1 MYAISS
7 FPLLVLFLASFVTGR
22 ARLQC
27 FPTSII
33 ILCAQFTNKFSYD
46 SDELDAGRT
55 LNAANTVNGTSMTIE
70 FCIQFCDTGGFIY
83 AGTEFGVS
91 AYPLLPPLI
100 YSLLHLCP
108 PLCTMCHRFII
119 LAIAHTIDY

>member
-27 FPTSII
+27 FPTSVI

-91 AYPLLPPLI
+91 AHPLLPPPPHLF
-100 YSLLHLCP
+100 SLTPLSTAMPYMSSIHHLGYRP
-108 PLCTMCHRFII
+108 H
-119 LAIAHTIDY
+119 Y